1 MARFSATFSLGR
13 LLRPARWSASR
24 GSEPILANVDSAR
37 SLFGH
42 LSAKRDLVEAA
53 RLQVG
58 PQLETRFRRYIGW
71 LARQGYTFG
80 SAEEAPLRFD
90 TRRIYL
96 RYDVH
101 VADLSGAFAL
111 ANLHEALQ
119 IPGSFQICWRHSQAE
134 AEAADLFLKLQAFD
148 SRYVEFGLHC
158 APESAWLIAE
168 RFGGRSE
175 GIEKFVR
182 TGAARATMNDW
193 LAAFER
199 DGEDAPVLRDARRR
213 AEAHLSE
220 IVASF
225 RRYFGAVTTVS
236 GHGTPL
242 AAAYLDAVRGEPR
255 LSAIG
260 SYLHPVEF
268 LNPERIREHGFAC
281 ELTRFADD
289 GLPGPRIVFE
299 NPVAEM
305 AASYRQRLAVG
316 GGLVALFHPA
326 SWTSDHFAP
335 FIDAVTAP
343 DRPDRHPRR
352 IAGEISG

>member
-1 MARFSATFSLGR
+1 VARFSAKFSLGR
-13 LLRPARWSASR
+13 LLRPARRSASA
-24 GSEPILANVDSAR
+24 GSEPMLASGDLAR
-37 SLFGH
+37 NLFGR

-53 RLQVG
+53 RSQVG
-58 PQLETRFRRYIGW
+58 PQLEAQFRRYVGW
-71 LARQGYTFG
+71 LDRQGYSFG
-80 SAEEAPLRFD
+80 SVEESPLRFD

-101 VADLSGAFAL
+101 VGDLFGAFAL

-119 IPGSFQICWRHSQAE
+119 IPGSFQICWKHSRAE
-134 AEAADLFLKLQAFD
+134 TDASDLFLKLQAFD

-182 TGAARATMNDW
+182 SGAARATMNEW

-199 DGEDAPVLRDARRR
+199 EGEDAPVLRDARRR
-213 AEAHLSE
+213 AEAHLAE

-225 RRYFGAVTTVS
+225 RRHFGAVTTVS

-255 LSAIG
+255 LTAIG

-268 LNPERIREHGFAC
+268 LKPERIREHGFAC
-281 ELTRFADD
+281 ELTRFAED
-289 GLPGPRIVFE
+289 GLLGPRIVFE
-299 NPVAEM
+299 NPIAEM
-305 AASYRQRLAVG
+305 GALYRQRLSVG

-326 SWTSDHFAP
+326 SWTTDHFAP

-343 DRPDRHPRR
+343 NWPDRRPP
-352 IAGEISG
+352 IGSEIPG

>member
-13 LLRPARWSASR
+13 LLRRASR
-24 GSEPILANVDSAR
+24 GSQPILASGNSAR
-37 SLFGH
+37 KLFGR

-58 PQLETRFRRYIGW
+58 PQLEPRFRRYVGW
-71 LARQGYTFG
+71 LDRQGYKFG
-80 SAEEAPLRFD
+80 SVEESPLRFD

-101 VADLSGAFAL
+101 VGDLFGAFAL

-119 IPGSFQICWRHSQAE
+119 IPGSFQICWKHSRAE
-134 AEAADLFLKLQAFD
+134 SDASDLFLKLQAFD
-148 SRYVEFGLHC
+148 NRYVEFGLHC
-158 APESAWLIAE
+158 APESGWLIAE

-182 TGAARATMNDW
+182 SGAARATMNDW
-193 LAAFER
+193 LAAFEC
-199 DGEDAPVLRDARRR
+199 DGDDAPVLRNARRR
-213 AEAHLSE
+213 AEAHLAE

-225 RRYFGAVTTVS
+225 RRHFGAVTTVS

-255 LSAIG
+255 LTAIG

-268 LNPERIREHGFAC
+268 LTPERIRGHGFAC
-281 ELTRFADD
+281 ELTGFAEDR
-289 GLPGPRIVFE
+289 LPGPRIVFE
-299 NPVAEM
+299 NPVADME
-305 AASYRQRLAVG
+305 ALYRQRLSVG

-326 SWTSDHFAP
+326 SWTTDHFAP

-343 DRPDRHPRR
+343 NWPDRRPP
-352 IAGEISG
+352 IGSEIPG

>member
-58 PQLETRFRRYIGW
+58 PQLEIRFRRYVGW
-71 LARQGYTFG
+71 LDRQGYTFG

-168 RFGGRSE
+168 QFGGRSE

-213 AEAHLSE
+213 AEAHLAE

-268 LNPERIREHGFAC
+268 LHPDRIREHGFAC
-281 ELTRFADD
+281 ELTRIRRRWFAGAPHRLREPGRGD
-289 GLPGPRIVFE
+289 GSVLPPAPGGRRRFGRAV
-299 NPVAEM
+299 
-305 AASYRQRLAVG
+305 SSRQLDERSFRAVHRCRHG
-316 GGLVALFHPA
+316 ARPA
-326 SWTSDHFAP
+326 GSSP
-335 FIDAVTAP
+335 TANS
-343 DRPDRHPRR
+343 RR
-352 IAGEISG
+352 N